1 MTSHQCD
8 PLAPLSISVI
18 EKLAS
23 AIFTMGAPTVM
34 EAYSALDSELRFF
47 ANPQEVVN
55 LAAGKSTLQNRAVHL
70 AIHYPDTGGQVI
82 VRKIALTKC
91 RGAQFRHSAEGWG
104 LISAYLTV
112 GVPNGV
118 ASSISALS
126 ENRAQAYEGVREGL
140 GPVRSWNWPDVA
152 RHVRRPNKIL
162 RKDHSRSDC
171 AFPTGR
177 PMRQIPETRIS

>member
-1 MTSHQCD
+1 
-8 PLAPLSISVI
+8 
-18 EKLAS
+18 
-23 AIFTMGAPTVM
+23 M

-91 RGAQFRHSAEGWG
+91 RGAQFRHSAG
-104 LISAYLTV
+104 
-112 GVPNGV
+112 